1 LFYSGLIIFHR
12 MGDQAIIFL
21 AGLDFE
27 ESLYIK
33 KLLLDMEPEQQSN
46 FIQIYAG
53 KRRDPILILVCI
65 LAGFLCFAG
74 LHRFITE
81 RVGLGIAYF
90 FTGGF
95 LLIGTIIDLFR
106 YKKIARKYNIKMAAR
121 SFELLGVWKN

>member
-1 LFYSGLIIFHR
+1 MFYSGLIIFHR

-65 LAGFLCFAG
+65 LAGFLCFA
-74 LHRFITE
+74 
-81 RVGLGIAYF
+81 
-90 FTGGF
+90 
-95 LLIGTIIDLFR
+95 
-106 YKKIARKYNIKMAAR
+106 
-121 SFELLGVWKN
+121 